1 MAAYVDDDSEED
13 SQLATPR
20 SQSDRRSKSPISSE
34 GDQAHNSD
42 DEMDFMKVT
51 SEKDQVSKSSIK

>member
-13 SQLATPR
+13 SELADPR
-20 SQSDRRSKSPISSE
+20 PQSGRRSKSPISSD
-34 GDQAHNSD
+34 GDQAHNSE

-51 SEKDQVSKSSIK
+51 SEKDQVSTGLTK

>member
-13 SQLATPR
+13 SELADPR
-20 SQSDRRSKSPISSE
+20 PQSGRRSKSPISSD
-34 GDQAHNSD
+34 GDQAHNSE

-51 SEKDQVSKSSIK
+51 SEKDQVSTELIK